1 MPDLIPF
8 LFGDHP
14 VRIHLDDDDQ
24 PWWVA
29 KDVCAVLGLQN
40 ISNAVGRL
48 QAGEKGVRQADNLLI
63 INESGL
69 YRLIF
74 RSDKPD
80 ARRFQDWVFNDV
92 LPAIRKTGK
101 YEVTP
106 ASERYPELR
115 AIVELVEATAEARVI
130 AEDAK
135 AEAARARQA
144 ALVAET
150 KADLALQDAHR
161 MTLEDFILKN
171 GLLRQF
177 PAAQWPTHTAWLKT
191 FCQGWGLSI
200 QKVPVYGKAW
210 DHENGYPLSALGAWL
225 RQATTQPR
233 QGQLTVLTKEPPHG
247 A

>member
-1 MPDLIPF
+1 MMSGGKKGDEVRAYFLAREQQAIALEKQVTAPQVKNPAHQILI
-8 LFGDHP
+8 DTV
-14 VRIHLDDDDQ
+14 VRLD
-24 PWWVA
+24 
-29 KDVCAVLGLQN
+29 AVEQR
-40 ISNAVGRL
+40 A
-48 QAGEKGVRQADNLLI
+48 QEAE
-63 INESGL
+63 
-69 YRLIF
+69 
-74 RSDKPD
+74 
-80 ARRFQDWVFNDV
+80 RR
-92 LPAIRKTGK
+92 
-101 YEVTP
+101 
-106 ASERYPELR
+106 
-115 AIVELVEATAEARVI
+115 
-130 AEDAK
+130 
-135 AEAARARQA
+135 